1 MSFYKRSQPV
11 HPTKSF
17 PKAGQLIFFVLLFFL
32 HSCQKKAEQTLLD
45 PIYSEAMAREISF
58 VTSGEIQRRDLI
70 QVIFN
75 QPMVE
80 EDQLNSSLID
90 AFSFSPK
97 INGKAVWTSPQI
109 LIYQP
114 VEPLPSRTVITG
126 TLQMQKLD
134 QRYKEEKLEDLVFQ
148 FKVMGREI
156 SGFTGTVS
164 LKDRNDPAI
173 VYYSGSLSFS
183 EKTSLEVIQEATQ
196 IRGDKEIALTWS
208 QVDDRNFQFS
218 SGDILRTETEQ
229 QLSLQ
234 LRAKNLDLADDF
246 TEGFTIYPIKKMS
259 PTAFTSDESGKSPR
273 IRINFSDELDI
284 DQTLDGLIRVTPT
297 VAFEAKKLGSTII
310 LDGNFRFGETY
321 TLTVM
326 KGIGNRWGN
335 KTESETSHEITFA
348 NIPPQLEFGA
358 DGIILPTS
366 NQKKIQ
372 FYTTNL
378 NRVHLEVKKV
388 YTSHIGKFVQAAQL
402 QSTKNRNRDF
412 TDQYAGSVGV
422 IVKSQTI
429 DLKAR
434 KNEWILQEFDL
445 SELFNTY
452 DDGLFLV
459 RVNFTPE
466 DAAVPIVGD
475 LLPHIQEKGQIYK
488 PIFLSDLAIT
498 VKAADKQNR
507 VFVTDIITG
516 KPKSGVKVSLLDYS
530 GESKLTGTTDRQG
543 QAVFGTKQYFYYVM
557 AESGNQATVLN
568 RSEMRWS
575 SSGFDVGGVGGY
587 GNGTKGFIYT
597 ERGVYRPGDS
607 VHVSL
612 MVKNADNTFPQDH
625 PVSITVN
632 DPQYNPIHEQ
642 TSVTGRD
649 GLYVFGF
656 KTAENASTGN
666 YNININ
672 AGGSNFYQDLKIETV
687 VAEQLKVQVKPTK
700 RRLTRTDQTVVFEVN
715 ANYLFGAPAASLKA
729 EVDIEIHPFTVN
741 FPAYPTYSFT
751 RADLEFK
758 SITQQVMNG
767 DLDQEGNLSSSWTI
781 PALGTVPSALKA
793 KLIAKV
799 LDKTGQPNEG
809 WNVVDIYPY
818 DRYVGVSDPSGYGY
832 FKTNEEARF
841 PVILL
846 DLQGKKV
853 SGRQLTYRIY
863 RNDKMWWYQYD
874 NRRTYQLKYKE
885 DSQTYFET
893 EGTIDVQD
901 GTGFVPFTPSNN
913 GEYLVEINDGSSG
926 HSSSL
931 FFSAYPYGSVPAGDL
946 NEGTLALKSDKS
958 TYTSQE
964 TAKVKLPNPR
974 HGNVLV
980 TVEKGRQVLNWYWV
994 DPAATRGDELILEI
1008 PLDKSM
1014 LPNVYVTVSVIQPH
1028 DQTINDRPIR
1038 MFGII
1043 PIMLEDPDTKIQ
1055 FNLAVKET
1063 LAPNEPFEVRVSTAN
1078 QKKAQFTIAV
1088 VDEGLLSLTQF
1099 PTPKPWNEFY
1109 KKVGLFVESF
1119 DVFSHV
1125 ISANK
1130 ADVFQ
1135 TFSIG
1140 GADALDY
1147 RESQLD
1153 PVDGQRRFIPVSMFS
1168 GPISTDDQ
1176 GRATVKFTMPNYNGA
1191 VRIMV
1196 VGTQEGSFGHAE
1208 KTATVKSD
1216 LIMQPGIPRVLK
1228 PGDEFLLPV
1237 ALFRTNPKIS
1247 NANFTLQTT
1256 GPLEILGNAT
1266 AQVNFSQGDEA
1277 DISFKVRV
1285 KEAAGAAQINLTGQ
1299 AGNISVKTTTN
1310 IQVVPASPRIYDQ
1323 STQKLNKTAPLSLQ
1337 VPAIG
1342 LSGTNTAQLTLSIF
1356 PDMDFDHR
1364 LKWLIGYPYGCL
1376 EQVTSAVFPQLYLKK
1391 MGYFPGSE
1399 SAEIDKN
1406 INAGISQIQQF
1417 SLSEGGFSFWPGG
1430 FEESEWGTNYAVH
1443 FLVEAKKMGYSVPE
1457 YLYSSAIEN
1466 LKSGARQHRG
1476 KLTTRVNRAF
1486 ILALAGG
1493 QPIAEMNL
1501 LLENELDKM
1510 DRMEK
1515 TMLATAYHLAGVE
1528 NVRDQILS
1536 SSMALTKT
1544 YDPFAYDFGSV
1555 HRDDAILLYCA
1566 TLMNSMDQAE
1576 LLAKSLAATLSG
1588 KEYLNTQSSG
1598 YMLLALGKYFD
1609 AAGITTS
1616 GSQIISGS
1624 VTLANGE
1631 KVEFNEKG
1639 KVTLPIRGNFNQPI
1653 QVTLSNTSAVE
1664 EVYASLSWSGV
1675 PLKDVRPAM
1684 QQNLSLEVSWHDESG
1699 KSINPGSLKQG
1710 TTFYGK
1716 FRARNTGPVSAVS
1729 EIALTQLLPSGWQI
1743 ENTRLN
1749 NTLLPDWTNSL
1760 NLNKEDY
1767 LDIRDDRAMWFFDLT
1782 GTEAKEFVLKINCVS
1797 AGDFWLPGT
1806 LLEAMYNNDYKAK
1819 TDGRKVHVE
1828 AFK

>member
-1 MSFYKRSQPV
+1 MKY
-11 HPTKSF
+11 F
-17 PKAGQLIFFVLLFFL
+17 PKAGHLAYFCLFLCLLA
-32 HSCQKKAEQTLLD
+32 CQKKAEQPLLD
-45 PIYSEAMAREISF
+45 PVYSEAMAREISF
-58 VTSGEIQRRDLI
+58 VTSGEIQRNDLI

-75 QPMVE
+75 QQMVE
-80 EDQLNSSLID
+80 EDQVNSSPAD
-90 AFSFSPK
+90 VFVFSPK
-97 INGKAVWTSPQI
+97 INGKAVWTSTQI
-109 LIYQP
+109 LTYQP
-114 VEPLPSRTVITG
+114 DAPLPSRTLITG
-126 TLQMQKLD
+126 TLKMQQLD
-134 QRYKEEKLEDLVFQ
+134 PRYKEEKLEDLVFQ
-148 FKVMGREI
+148 FRVLGREI

-173 VYYSGSLSFS
+173 VYYSGSIIFS
-183 EKTSLEVIQEATQ
+183 EKTSLEDIQKAARIQGNKDLT
-196 IRGDKEIALTWS
+196 LTWS

-218 SGDILRTETEQ
+218 SGVILRTDKEQ
-229 QLSLQ
+229 QLSLH
-234 LRAKNLDLADDF
+234 LSGKTLDLEDDF
-246 TEGFTIYPIKKMS
+246 TEGFTIYPVKKMS
-259 PTAFTSDESGKSPR
+259 ATAFSADESGKSPR
-273 IRINFSDELDI
+273 IRISFSDELDI
-284 DQTLDGLIRVTPT
+284 DQTLAGLIRVTPT
-297 VAFEAKKLGSTII
+297 VSFEAKKLGSTVI
-310 LDGNFRFGETY
+310 LDGNFKFGEKY

-335 KTESETSHEITFA
+335 KTETETTREITFA

-358 DGIILPTS
+358 DGIILPSS

-388 YTSHIGKFVQAAQL
+388 YTTHIGKFAQSAQL
-402 QSTKNRNRDF
+402 HSTKTRNKDF
-412 TDQYAGSVGV
+412 TDYYSGSVGV
-422 IVKSQTI
+422 IIKNQTLE
-429 DLKAR
+429 LKAP
-434 KNEWILQEFDL
+434 KNQWVLQEFDL
-445 SELFNTY
+445 SQLFDTY
-452 DDGLFLV
+452 DDGLFLI

-488 PIFLSDLAIT
+488 PVFISDLAIT

-507 VFVTDIITG
+507 VFVTDILTG

-530 GESKLTGTTDRQG
+530 GETKLTGTTDRQG
-543 QAVFGTKQYFYYVM
+543 QAVFGSNQYFYYVM
-557 AESGNQATVLN
+557 AESGKQTTVLN

-575 SSGFDVGGVGGY
+575 SSGFDVGGVGEY

-612 MVKNADNTFPQDH
+612 MVKNANNTFPQDH

-642 TSVTGRD
+642 TAVKGTD

-656 KTAENASTGN
+656 KTAENAPTGN
-666 YNININ
+666 YNIYIN
-672 AGGSNFYQDLKIETV
+672 AGGSHFYQDLKIETV
-687 VAEQLKVQVKPTK
+687 VAEQLKVQVKPAK
-700 RRLTRTDQTVVFEVN
+700 RRLTRSDQRVDFDLN
-715 ANYLFGAPAASLKA
+715 AIYLFGAPAASLKA
-729 EVDIEIHPFTVN
+729 EVDIEIHPYTVN
-741 FPAYPTYSFT
+741 FPAYTSYLFT

-758 SITQQVMNG
+758 SITQQVMKG
-767 DLDQEGNLSSSWTI
+767 DLDSEGNLSASWTI
-781 PALGTVPSALKA
+781 PALRTVPSALKA
-793 KLIAKV
+793 KVIAKV

-809 WNVVDIYPY
+809 WNVVDINPY
-818 DRYVGVSDPSGYGY
+818 DRYVGISDPSGYGY
-832 FKTNEEARF
+832 FKTNEEAKF

-853 SGRQLTYRIY
+853 TGRQLTYRVY

-893 EGTIDVQD
+893 EGSVDLQD
-901 GTGFVPFTPSNN
+901 GTGFIPFTPTNN
-913 GEYLVEINDGSSG
+913 GEYLIEISDGSNG

-931 FFSAYPYGSVPAGDL
+931 FFSAYPYGSVPGGDL

-964 TAKVKLPNPR
+964 TAKVKLPNPG
-974 HGNVLV
+974 HGNILV

-994 DPAATRGDELILEI
+994 DPAATKGEELILDI

-1028 DQTINDRPIR
+1028 DQTVNDRPIR

-1043 PIMLEDPDTKIQ
+1043 PLMLEDPDTKIQ
-1055 FNLAVKET
+1055 FNLTVKET

-1078 QKKAQFTIAV
+1078 QKKAQFTISV

-1099 PTPKPWNEFY
+1099 PTPRPWNEFY

-1140 GADALDY
+1140 GADGLDY

-1153 PVDGQRRFIPVSMFS
+1153 PVNGQRRFIPVSMFK

-1196 VGTQEGSFGHAE
+1196 VGTQQASFGHAE
-1208 KTATVKSD
+1208 KTVTVKSD

-1228 PGDEFLLPV
+1228 PGDEFFLPV

-1247 NANFTLQTT
+1247 SANFTLQTT
-1256 GPLEILGNAT
+1256 GPLEILGNAS
-1266 AQVNFSQGDEA
+1266 AQVNFAQRDEA

-1285 KEAAGAAQINLTGQ
+1285 KEAAGPAQINLTGQ
-1299 AGNISVKTTTN
+1299 AGDISVKTTTN
-1310 IQVVPASPRIYDQ
+1310 INVVPASPRIYDQ

-1342 LSGTNTAQLTLSIF
+1342 LTGTNTAQLTLSIF

-1364 LKWLIGYPYGCL
+1364 LKWLINYPYGCL
-1376 EQVTSAVFPQLYLKK
+1376 EQITSAVFPQLYLKK

-1399 SAEIDKN
+1399 AAEIDKN
-1406 INAGISQIQQF
+1406 INAGIAQLQQF
-1417 SLSEGGFSFWPGG
+1417 SLSDGGFSYWPGEM
-1430 FEESEWGTNYAVH
+1430 EESEWGTNYAVH
-1443 FLVEAKKMGYSVPE
+1443 FLVEARKMGYSVPE
-1457 YLYSSAIEN
+1457 YMYSSAIEN
-1466 LKSGARQHRG
+1466 LKSDARQHRG

-1486 ILALAGG
+1486 ILALAGD

-1510 DRMEK
+1510 DRTEK

-1536 SSMALTKT
+1536 TSVAVTKT
-1544 YDPFAYDFGSV
+1544 YDPFSYDFGSV
-1555 HRDDAILLYCA
+1555 HRDDAIRLYGA
-1566 TLMNSMDQAE
+1566 TLMNRMDQAE
-1576 LLAKSLAATLSG
+1576 LLAKSLASTLSG
-1588 KEYLNTQSSG
+1588 KEYLSTQSTG
-1598 YMLLALGKYFD
+1598 YMLLAIGKYFD
-1609 AAGITTS
+1609 AAGIITS

-1624 VTLANGE
+1624 LTLADGK
-1631 KVEFNEKG
+1631 KVDFNEKG
-1639 KVTLPIRGNFNQPI
+1639 KITLPIRDNFNQSI
-1653 QVTLSNTSAVE
+1653 QISLSNSSSVE
-1664 EVYASLSWSGV
+1664 EVFASLSWSGV
-1675 PLKDVRPAM
+1675 PLKDVRPAT
-1684 QQNLSLEVSWHDESG
+1684 QQNLNLEVTWLDESG
-1699 KSINPGSLKQG
+1699 KSINPASLKQG

-1749 NTLLPDWTNSL
+1749 NTLLPDWTKSL

-1767 LDIRDDRAMWFFDLT
+1767 LDIRDDRAMWFFDLE
-1782 GTEAKEFVLKINCVS
+1782 GTETKEFVLKLNCVS

>member
-1 MSFYKRSQPV
+1 M
-11 HPTKSF
+11 KSF
-17 PKAGQLIFFVLLFFL
+17 PKARRLIFFWLFPCLLA
-32 HSCQKKAEQTLLD
+32 CQKKPDQPLLD
-45 PIYSEAMAREISF
+45 PVYSEAMAREISF
-58 VTSGEIQRRDLI
+58 VTSGEIQQSDLI

-75 QPMVE
+75 QSMVE
-80 EDQLNSSLID
+80 DDRVNSSPPD
-90 AFSFSPK
+90 VFTFSPK
-97 INGKAVWTSPQI
+97 IAGKAVWTSPQI
-109 LIYQP
+109 LTFQP
-114 VEPLPSRTVITG
+114 EGDLPTRTVITG

-134 QRYKEEKLEDLVFQ
+134 PRYKEEQLEDLVFQ
-148 FKVMGREI
+148 FKVLGREI
-156 SGFTGTVS
+156 SSFKGTVT

-183 EKTSLEVIQEATQ
+183 EKTSLENLKKATQ
-196 IRGDKEIALTWS
+196 IQGNKDITLTWS
-208 QVDDRNFQFS
+208 QVDERNFQFAT
-218 SGDILRTETEQ
+218 GDIVRSEKEQ
-229 QLSLQ
+229 QLSL
-234 LRAKNLDLADDF
+234 LISKKPLDLEDDF
-246 TEGFTIYPIKKMS
+246 SEGFTIYPIKNMS
-259 PTAFTSDESGKSPR
+259 PTAFIADESGKSPR

-284 DQTLDGLIRVTPT
+284 DQTLDGLIRVTPA
-297 VAFEAKKLGSTII
+297 VDYEAKKLGSTVI
-310 LDGNFRFGETY
+310 LDGGFKFGETY

-335 KTESETSHEITFA
+335 KTEKETRHKLTFA

-366 NQKKIQ
+366 NKKKIQ

-378 NRVHLEVKKV
+378 SRVHLEVKKV
-388 YTSHIGKFVQAAQL
+388 YTSHIGKFAQTSQL
-402 QSTKNRNRDF
+402 HSTKNRNKDF
-412 TDQYAGSVGV
+412 SDQYTGSVGV
-422 IVKSQTI
+422 IVKNQTLE
-429 DLKAR
+429 LKAP
-434 KNEWILQEFDL
+434 KNQWVLQEFDL
-445 SELFNTY
+445 SDLFETY

-466 DAAVPIVGD
+466 DAAVPILGD

-488 PIFLSDLAIT
+488 PVFLSDLAIT

-507 VFVTDIITG
+507 VFVTDIVTG
-516 KPKSGVKVSLLDYS
+516 KPKAGVKVTLLDYN
-530 GESKLTGTTDRQG
+530 GEAKQSGTTDRQG
-543 QAVFGTKQYFYYVM
+543 TTVFTSNQYFYYVM
-557 AESGNQATVLN
+557 AESGKQTTLLN

-575 SSGFDVGGVGGY
+575 SSGFDVGGVGEY

-612 MVKNADNTFPQDH
+612 MVKNANNTFPTDH

-632 DPQYNPIHEQ
+632 DPQYNPIYEH
-642 TSVTGRD
+642 TTVKGTD

-656 KTAENASTGN
+656 KTADNAPTGN
-666 YNININ
+666 YNIYIN
-672 AGGSNFYQDLKIETV
+672 AGGSHFYQDLKIETV

-700 RRLTRTDQTVVFEVN
+700 RQLTRTDLTVDFDLNV
-715 ANYLFGAPAASLKA
+715 NYLFGAPAAELKA
-729 EVDIEIHPFTVN
+729 EVDIEIHPYTVK
-741 FPAYPTYSFT
+741 FPAFPTYSFT
-751 RADLEFK
+751 RADLEFN
-758 SITQQVMNG
+758 SITQQVMKG
-767 DLDQEGNLSSSWTI
+767 DLDHDGNLSGSWTI
-781 PALGTVPSALKA
+781 PALGTVPSALKG

-809 WNVVDIYPY
+809 WNVVDINPY
-818 DRYVGVSDPSGYGY
+818 DRYVGISDPSGYGY
-832 FKTNEEARF
+832 FKTNEEAKF

-893 EGTIDVQD
+893 EGTVDVQN
-901 GTGFVPFTPSNN
+901 GTAFVPFTPGEN
-913 GEYLVEINDGSSG
+913 GEYLIEVSDGSTG
-926 HSSSL
+926 HSSSF
-931 FFSAYPYGSVPAGDL
+931 FFSAYPYGSVPGGDL

-958 TYTSQE
+958 TYSSQE
-964 TAKVKLPNPR
+964 TAKIKLPNPR

-980 TVEKGRQVLNWYWV
+980 TLEKGRQMLNWFWV
-994 DPAATRGDELILEI
+994 DPSSEDGDELILDI

-1028 DQTINDRPIR
+1028 DQTVNDRPIR

-1099 PTPKPWNEFY
+1099 PTPSPWNEFY
-1109 KKVGLFVESF
+1109 KKVGLYVESF

-1140 GADALDY
+1140 GADGLDY

-1153 PVDGQRRFIPVSMFS
+1153 PVNGQQRFIPVSMFS
-1168 GPISTDDQ
+1168 GPITTDDQ
-1176 GRATVKFTMPNYNGA
+1176 GKATVKFNMPNYNGA

-1196 VGTQEGSFGHAE
+1196 VGTQQASFGHAE
-1208 KTATVKSD
+1208 KTVPVKSD
-1216 LIMQPGIPRVLK
+1216 LIMQPGIPRTLK

-1237 ALFRTNPKIS
+1237 ALFRTNPTIS
-1247 NANFTLQTT
+1247 TANFTLRTT
-1256 GPLEILGNAT
+1256 GPLEIIGNA
-1266 AQVNFSQGDEA
+1266 ASSVNFSQRDEA
-1277 DISFKVRV
+1277 AISFKVRV
-1285 KEAAGAAQINLTGQ
+1285 KEAAGPAQINLSAE
-1299 AGNISVKTTTN
+1299 AGAFSAKSTTN

-1323 STQKLNKTAPLSLQ
+1323 QTQKLNKTSPLSLQ
-1337 VPAIG
+1337 IPAIG
-1342 LSGTNTAQLTLSIF
+1342 LTGTNTAQLTLSIF

-1364 LKWLIGYPYGCL
+1364 IKWLIDYPYGCL
-1376 EQVTSAVFPQLYLKK
+1376 EQVTSAVFPQLFLKK
-1391 MGYFPGSE
+1391 MGYFAGSDA
-1399 SAEIDKN
+1399 SEIDKN
-1406 INAGISQIQQF
+1406 INAGILKLQQF
-1417 SLSEGGFSFWPGG
+1417 NLPDGGFSYWPG
-1430 FEESEWGTNYAVH
+1430 ESDESEWGTNYAVH
-1443 FLVEAKKMGYSVPE
+1443 FLVEAKKMGYSIPE
-1457 YLYSSAIEN
+1457 YLYNGAIEW
-1466 LKSGARQHRG
+1466 LKSGARQHGG

-1486 ILALAGG
+1486 ILALAGE
-1493 QPIAEMNL
+1493 QPVAEMNL
-1501 LLENELDKM
+1501 LLENELNNM
-1510 DRMEK
+1510 DRTEK
-1515 TMLATAYHLAGVE
+1515 TMLAAAYHLAGAG
-1528 NVRDQILS
+1528 NVRDRILS
-1536 SSMALTKT
+1536 SSMTVTKT
-1544 YDPFAYDFGSV
+1544 YEPFSYDFASV
-1555 HRDDAILLYCA
+1555 HRDDAIRLYAA
-1566 TLMNSMDQAE
+1566 TLMDQMGQAE
-1576 LLAKSLAATLSG
+1576 LLAKSIASTLSS
-1588 KEYLNTQSSG
+1588 KEYLSTQSAG

-1616 GSQIISGS
+1616 GSQIIRGS
-1624 VTLANGE
+1624 VTLANGR
-1631 KVEFNEKG
+1631 KLDFNEKG
-1639 KVTLPIRGNFNQPI
+1639 KVTLPIRENFNQTI
-1653 QVTLSNTSAVE
+1653 QVSLSNNSAVE

-1675 PLKDVRPAM
+1675 PLKDVRPAI

-1699 KSINPGSLKQG
+1699 KGINPASLQQG
-1710 TTFYGK
+1710 QTIYGK
-1716 FRARNTGPVSAVS
+1716 FRAKNTGPASSVT

-1743 ENTRLN
+1743 ENTRIN

-1782 GTEAKEFVLKINCVS
+1782 GPETKEFILKINAVS